1 MAEIR
6 RGPRGRHVPPDGG
19 SQSDGIRRW
28 IVQELVTEAVL
39 AHEIRAAGLID
50 VADLVD
56 EVTAEVTVADDEMRT
71 YYDRNSDLFA
81 RAEVRRIRHSVV
93 PYEEAAERSAAALK
107 GGDPAMDLDVMGV
120 LDVRRGELAGPLEE
134 AIFAAR
140 EGDALGPIQSELGWH
155 VARLEGVTPA
165 GVVPYA
171 DARPAIEA
179 ELLAAARLTA
189 FGQWLDR
196 RRDALAVIEPAF
208 AHPADPVNGFPSH
221 RH

>member
-1 MAEIR
+1 VAEIR

-19 SQSDGIRRW
+19 SQSDGTRRW

-39 AHEIRAAGLID
+39 AAEIKAAGLDD
-50 VADLVD
+50 VAGLVD
-56 EVTAEVTVADDEMRT
+56 VVTADVTIAEDDSRA
-71 YYDRNSDLFA
+71 YYERNGDLFA
-81 RAEVRRIRHSVV
+81 RAEVRRVRHGVLTNE
-93 PYEEAAERSAAALK
+93 PAAFRAVAAL
-107 GGDPAMDLDVMGV
+107 GRDDRATDLDDI
-120 LDVRRGELAGPLEE
+120 DVRCGELAGPVED

-140 EGDALGPIQSELGWH
+140 EGDVVGPIRSELGWH

-165 GVVPYA
+165 GVVSYVE
-171 DARPAIEA
+171 ARPAIETD
-179 ELLAAARLTA
+179 LLAAARLTA

-196 RRDALAVIEPAF
+196 RRDALAVVEPAF

>member
-39 AHEIRAAGLID
+39 ADEIKAGGLDDVAGLVD
-50 VADLVD
+50 V
-56 EVTAEVTVADDEMRT
+56 VTAQVTVAEDDLRA
-71 YYDRNSDLFA
+71 YYDRNGDLFT
-81 RAEVRRIRHSVV
+81 RVEVRRIRHCVV
-93 PYEEAAERSAAALK
+93 TNEPAAVRAAGAIAV
-107 GGDPAMDLDVMGV
+107 GDRAAKLDDI
-120 LDVRRGELAGPLEE
+120 DVRRGELAGPLEE

-140 EGDALGPIQSELGWH
+140 EGDVVGPIRSELGWH
-155 VARLEGVTPA
+155 VAQLERVTPA
-165 GVVPYA
+165 GVVSYA
-171 DARPAIEA
+171 EARPAIET
-179 ELLAAARLTA
+179 ELLAAARLAA

-196 RRDALAVIEPAF
+196 RRDALAVVEPAF
-208 AHPADPVNGFPSH
+208 AHPADPANGFPSH

>member
-1 MAEIR
+1 VAEIR
-6 RGPRGRHVPPDGG
+6 RGPRGRHIPPDGG

-39 AHEIRAAGLID
+39 ADEIKAAGLDD
-50 VADLVD
+50 VAGLVD
-56 EVTAEVTVADDEMRT
+56 VVTADVTVAEDDLRA
-71 YYDRNSDLFA
+71 YYDRNGDLFA
-81 RAEVRRIRHSVV
+81 RVELRHLRHGVLTDEPAAVR
-93 PYEEAAERSAAALK
+93 AAAAL
-107 GGDPAMDLDVMGV
+107 GRGDRASDLDDI
-120 LDVRRGELAGPLEE
+120 DVRRGELAGPLEE

-140 EGDALGPIQSELGWH
+140 EGDVVGPIRSELGWH
-155 VARLEGVTPA
+155 VARLDGVTPA
-165 GVVPYA
+165 GVVSYA
-171 DARPAIEA
+171 EARPAIET

-196 RRDALAVIEPAF
+196 RRDALAVVEPAF

>member
-1 MAEIR
+1 M
-6 RGPRGRHVPPDGG
+6 
-19 SQSDGIRRW
+19 
-28 IVQELVTEAVL
+28 TEAVL
-39 AHEIRAAGLID
+39 AHETRAAGLED

-56 EVTAEVTVADDEMRT
+56 DVTAEVRVSDDDLRA
-71 YYDRNSDLFA
+71 YYDRNGDLFA
-81 RAEVRRIRHSVV
+81 RAEVRRIGHSMVHD
-93 PYEEAAERSAAALK
+93 EDAAVRAVAALAE
-107 GGDPAMDLDVMGV
+107 GDSAVNLDV

-134 AIFAAR
+134 AIFTAR
-140 EGDALGPIQSELGWH
+140 EGDVLGPIQSELGWH
-155 VARLEGVTPA
+155 VARLERVTPA

-196 RRDALAVIEPAF
+196 RRDDLAVIEPAF